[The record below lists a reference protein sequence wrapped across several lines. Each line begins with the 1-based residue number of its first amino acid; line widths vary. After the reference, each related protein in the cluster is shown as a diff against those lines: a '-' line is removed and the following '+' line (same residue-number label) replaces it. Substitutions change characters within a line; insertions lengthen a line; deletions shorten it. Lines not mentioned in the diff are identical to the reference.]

1 MSKEAGMPIG
11 STKTLPLDY
20 DAITPDGAEV
30 RHLLR
35 TPSYSTVHYRLKVGQ
50 ITLAFRNLT
59 VEEFWYFLSGRGEV
73 WRSDGATSDITA
85 VASGVCLTIPIGT
98 AFQIRCIGDE
108 PLDLLGFYVPAWP
121 ADTVLEPAQ
130 GPWTATPPPIRHP

>member
-1 MSKEAGMPIG
+1 MPIG
-11 STKTLPLDY
+11 LTKALPLDY

-30 RHLLR
+30 RRLQR
-35 TPSYSTVHYRLKVGQ
+35 TPDYNIVHYRLKPGQ
-50 ITLAFRNLT
+50 ILLAFRNLT
-59 VEEFWYFLSGRGEV
+59 LEEFWYFLSGCGEV
-73 WRSDGATSDITA
+73 WRSDGDTAEITP
-85 VASGVCLTIPIGT
+85 VASGVSLTIPIST

-130 GPWTATPPPIRHP
+130 GPWTATLHQH